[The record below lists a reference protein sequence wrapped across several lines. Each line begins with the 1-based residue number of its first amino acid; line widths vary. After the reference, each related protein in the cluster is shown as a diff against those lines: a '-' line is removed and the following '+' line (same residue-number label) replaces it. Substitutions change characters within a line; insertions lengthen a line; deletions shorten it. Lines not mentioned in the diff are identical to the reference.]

1 MPVGPLN
8 KTLGWRKG
16 LFVQAMIKLRSS
28 SGRANAAICDVCV
41 LSIDVPCG
49 YCKFVA
55 IQAQEGRNIPMLHAS
70 LNHVQIWL
78 DAFETDPGFIW
89 VFILITLAHNSRDAS
104 ERVDGPFKFTNESI
118 ESIVSTTAE

>member
-41 LSIDVPCG
+41 LSIDVPNG
-49 YCKFVA
+49 YCKFGV
-55 IQAQEGRNIPMLHAS
+55 IHRQGRNIPMLHTS
-70 LNHVQIWL
+70 LNHAQIWL

-89 VFILITLAHNSRDAS
+89 VVIFITLAHNSRDAS
-104 ERVDGPFKFTNESI
+104 DRVDGPFKLTNESI
-118 ESIVSTTAE
+118 ESVVSATAE

>member
-1 MPVGPLN
+1 
-8 KTLGWRKG
+8 
-16 LFVQAMIKLRSS
+16 
-28 SGRANAAICDVCV
+28 
-41 LSIDVPCG
+41 
-49 YCKFVA
+49 
-55 IQAQEGRNIPMLHAS
+55 MLHAS

-78 DAFETDPGFIW
+78 DAFETEPGFIW